1 MENFDYRSVLF
12 CKYRACWSSY
22 LGEMHLYCA
31 LSYQHLATWR
41 NRTTHNYILSGKV
54 TVLNNSIL
62 EPCKWTF
69 VFCGSSCR
77 FIFSGFCKTVKTTNT
92 WTLHFPQQ
100 SPNPH
105 SKFGRFWLQ
114 KFCKPL
120 RFPQRSKGAL
130 QILLSRFFLLRGHSP
145 PPNPL
150 IEFFAKK
157 AKQIGGT
164 PPLNRKLPKKS
175 PKTVQ
180 KGLKLAFS
188 SQAWHLTFLT

>member
-1 MENFDYRSVLF
+1 MRDIGLCDFQTLISDNMLCGSEKRKRMFWVKNDIHKRIRAGSTMGVEVVHPAVRIDHSSSQHPVWNQFSQKCGIDHKSVYLNFLVHTLQF
-12 CKYRACWSSY
+12 CKYRASWSSY
-22 LGEMHLYCA
+22 LRGMHLYCA

-105 SKFGRFWLQ
+105 SM
-114 KFCKPL
+114 C
-120 RFPQRSKGAL
+120 
-130 QILLSRFFLLRGHSP
+130 
-145 PPNPL
+145 
-150 IEFFAKK
+150 
-157 AKQIGGT
+157 
-164 PPLNRKLPKKS
+164 
-175 PKTVQ
+175 
-180 KGLKLAFS
+180 
-188 SQAWHLTFLT
+188 